1 MSAMSL
7 IIHASPL
14 SLPLF
19 SLRKSEIRGRILQ
32 SSEAKNF
39 LIKVKIMHCE
49 LGALVFI
56 HYIDTGKC

>member
-1 MSAMSL
+1 MSSMSL

-14 SLPLF
+14 SLFVLNKEEWNKRQNFAEF
-19 SLRKSEIRGRILQ
+19 SNYKFSHQ
-32 SSEAKNF
+32 SQDNA
-39 LIKVKIMHCE
+39 L